1 MIRVEDIVEAIG
13 KNLNK
18 TLVLY
23 KSIRTHP
30 TFKVYKIYTY
40 VLYDIS
46 KEKTK
51 LLTLEISKNLSIE
64 ELEEVW
70 NDCDRDFIEALI
82 NWLSSDEYRRMKDDK
97 SE

>member
-1 MIRVEDIVEAIG
+1 MIRVEDVVEAIG

-18 TLVLY
+18 TLVLH

-40 VLYDIS
+40 SLYDIS
-46 KEKTK
+46 KDKTK

-64 ELEEVW
+64 RLEEAW
-70 NDCDRDFIEALI
+70 SDCDKRFIDALI
-82 NWLSSDEYRRMKDDK
+82 NWLSSDEYRRMKDDR

>member
-18 TLVLY
+18 TLVLH

-46 KEKTK
+46 KEKIK
-51 LLTLEISKNLSIE
+51 LLTLETSKNLSIE
-64 ELEEVW
+64 KLEEAW
-70 NDCDRDFIEALI
+70 NDCDRSFVETLI
-82 NWLSSDEYRRMKDDK
+82 NWLSSDEYRRMKDDR

>member
-1 MIRVEDIVEAIG
+1 MIRVEDVVEAIG
-13 KNLNK
+13 KDLNK
-18 TLVLY
+18 TLVLH

-40 VLYDIS
+40 SLYDIS
-46 KEKTK
+46 KDKTE

-64 ELEEVW
+64 RIEETW
-70 NDCDRDFIEALI
+70 NDCDKRFIDALI
-82 NWLSSDEYRRMKDDK
+82 NWLSSDEYRRMKDDR

>member
-1 MIRVEDIVEAIG
+1 MIKVEDIVEAIG

-18 TLVLY
+18 TLVLH

-46 KEKTK
+46 KSKIE
-51 LLTLEISKNLSIE
+51 LLTLEVSKNLSIE
-64 ELEEVW
+64 RLEEAW
-70 NDCDRDFIEALI
+70 NDCDRRFIDALVS
-82 NWLSSDEYRRMKDDK
+82 WVSSDEYRRIKDDRSK
-97 SE
+97 

>member
-18 TLVLY
+18 TLVLH

-40 VLYDIS
+40 SLYDIS
-46 KEKTK
+46 KDKIK

-64 ELEEVW
+64 RLGEAW
-70 NDCDRDFIEALI
+70 NNCDKKFVDTLI
-82 NWLSSDEYRRMKDDK
+82 NWLSSNEYRRMRDDRN
-97 SE
+97 E